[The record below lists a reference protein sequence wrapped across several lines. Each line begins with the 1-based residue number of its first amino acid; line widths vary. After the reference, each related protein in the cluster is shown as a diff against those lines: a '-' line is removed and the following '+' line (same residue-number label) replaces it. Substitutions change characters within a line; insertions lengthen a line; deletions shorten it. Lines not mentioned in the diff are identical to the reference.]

1 MDVEST
7 LTGPISY
14 LLMVWGVITAVFVIL
29 LVRRT
34 VLTNH
39 EDDQIFLDPCQDH
52 MAREQRELVA
62 KINGLTKPLAT
73 TGITSGALLLLI
85 AGMWVYHGLKNF

>member
-1 MDVEST
+1 MGEVEST

-14 LLMVWGVITAVFVIL
+14 LLMVWGVITAVFVVL

-34 VLTNH
+34 LLTNH

-52 MAREQRELVA
+52 MAKEQRELVA
-62 KINGLTKPLAT
+62 KINICVALVVLNGPLDTKGSSADNR
-73 TGITSGALLLLI
+73 
-85 AGMWVYHGLKNF
+85 VQ